1 MRNKGLAQPLSGVR
15 VLELGQLLAAPLGG
29 QVLAD
34 LGAEVI
40 KVERPG
46 RGDEY
51 RHYGPEFLHRAD
63 GSRTG
68 QSAGFLAANRG
79 KKSVEI
85 DITTPRGRD
94 LTLQLGARC
103 DVVIENFRSGALA
116 KRGLAAAD
124 FEGVRADIIYLSVS
138 GFGQTGPY
146 AQRPG
151 TDSVF
156 QAMSGLMSV
165 TGEPDGLPQKS
176 GTVIADFVTGLYAAI
191 AVMGALRHREIND
204 GGGQAIDLA
213 LLDCAL
219 AAMAPRAVE
228 YFLSGEAPRRFG
240 HRTTGTAPAQLFRC
254 SDGFINVQAGFD
266 HHFKTLCEMLGVP
279 SLAEDPRFA
288 TRELR
293 VDNVEAL
300 EGALQPGFERLT
312 VADCYDRLENAGL
325 ICAPIYDV
333 KQAFDDPHVK
343 HRGMRATVD
352 HPEAGPVDVVASPL
366 RLSGASSARPACAPE
381 LGQHTRDI
389 LAGLVGLSEAEIAE
403 LRAQG
408 AIG

>member
-1 MRNKGLAQPLSGVR
+1 MRNKALVQPLSGVR

-29 QVLAD
+29 QILAD

-51 RHYGPEFLHRAD
+51 RHYGPQFLNRAD
-63 GSRTG
+63 GTRTG

-79 KKSVEI
+79 KRSVEI
-85 DITTPRGRD
+85 DITTPGGRD
-94 LTLQLGARC
+94 LTLELGARC
-103 DVVIENFRSGALA
+103 DAVIENFRPGALA
-116 KRGLAAAD
+116 RRGLAAAD
-124 FEGVRADIIYLSVS
+124 FTAVRPDIIYLSVS

-146 AQRPG
+146 AERPG

-266 HHFKTLCEMLGVP
+266 HHFRTLCELLDLP
-279 SLAEDPRFA
+279 AIADDPRFA

-293 VDNVEAL
+293 VDNVEEL
-300 EGALQPGFERLT
+300 EDRLQPGFERFT
-312 VADCYDRLENAGL
+312 VAECYGRLEAAGL

-333 KQAFDDPHVK
+333 KQAFDDPQVK
-343 HRGMRATVD
+343 HRGMRASVE
-352 HPEAGPVDVVASPL
+352 HPEVGPVDVVASPL
-366 RLSGASSARPACAPE
+366 RLAGSSSVPPPCSPE

-389 LAGLVGLSEAEIAE
+389 LAGVIGLSDAEIVQ
-403 LRAQG
+403 LRAEG

>member
-1 MRNKGLAQPLSGVR
+1 MDTNGLARPLSGVR
-15 VLELGQLLAAPLGG
+15 VLELGQLLAGPLGG

-51 RHYGPEFLHRAD
+51 RHYGPEFLHRPD
-63 GSRTG
+63 GTRTG

-85 DITTPRGRD
+85 DIATPEGRD
-94 LTLQLGARC
+94 LVLALAKQC
-103 DVVIENFRSGALA
+103 DVVIENFRPGALA
-116 KRGLAAAD
+116 RRGLAAAD
-124 FEGVRADIIYLSVS
+124 FAAVRPDIIYLSVS

-146 AQRPG
+146 SERPG

-191 AVMGALRHREIND
+191 AVLGALRNREINKA
-204 GGGQAIDLA
+204 GAQGIDVA

-228 YFLSGEAPRRFG
+228 YFLTGEAPRRFG

-266 HHFKTLCEMLGVP
+266 HHFRILCDRLGMADV
-279 SLAEDPRFA
+279 ADDPLFA
-288 TRELR
+288 TRDLR
-293 VDNVEAL
+293 VANVEAL
-300 EGALQPGFERLT
+300 EARLQPGFERLT
-312 VADCYDRLENAGL
+312 VADCYERLQAAEL

-333 KQAFDDPHVK
+333 KQAFDDPHVVA
-343 HRGMRATVD
+343 RGVRMSLD
-352 HPEAGPVDVVASPL
+352 HPEAGPVDVVANPI
-366 RLSGASSARPACAPE
+366 RYDGAIATATACAPE
-381 LGQHTRDI
+381 LGQHTSEV
-389 LAGLVGLSEAEIAE
+389 LTGLLGLSADAVTD
-403 LRAQG
+403 LRKQG